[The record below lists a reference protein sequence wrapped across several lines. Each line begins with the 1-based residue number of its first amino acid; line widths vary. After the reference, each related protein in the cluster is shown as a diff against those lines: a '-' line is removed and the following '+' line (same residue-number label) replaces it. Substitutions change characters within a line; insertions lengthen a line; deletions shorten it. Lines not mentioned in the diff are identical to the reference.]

1 MDGRDD
7 GFLVGDS
14 HIAGFTHTAGT
25 RKGSVLGFFT
35 HTNTHK
41 KCYLASRDF
50 LPEIFL
56 KVNFLENYSQ

>member
-1 MDGRDD
+1 MLSNERDPQA
-7 GFLVGDS
+7 L
-14 HIAGFTHTAGT
+14 GFTHTAGT

-50 LPEIFL
+50 CLRFFW